1 MAQLSI
7 SLSRAHKI
15 AERIK
20 TRMGELFSEAAGLAA
35 VQNVTGVSGDAQ
47 VAKLSEQGARA
58 LEVFGRA
65 EKFSAELAALRARIG
80 AENQERGV
88 NAMLAR
94 LEGYNRIVAN
104 LKALINQ
111 GKAAGITPAELAGYK
126 PLTESSRFGAIAV
139 SVVVL
144 KAEQLAQLEQRL
156 AQVQREAFA
165 LSDQIAEANAARF
178 TVELADD
185 IAAEVTGA

>member
-20 TRMGELFSEAAGLAA
+20 ARMGELFSEAAGLAA

-58 LEVFGRA
+58 LEVFSRA
-65 EKFSAELAALRARIG
+65 EKFSVELAALRARIG

-94 LEGYNRIVAN
+94 LEGYNRLVAN
-104 LKALINQ
+104 LKSLINQ
-111 GKAAGITPAELAGYK
+111 GKAAGIAPAELAGYK
-126 PLTESSRFGAIAV
+126 PLTDSTRFGAIAV

-144 KAEQLAQLEQRL
+144 KAEQVAQLEQRL
-156 AQVQREAFA
+156 AQAQREAFA